1 MHRIIRCASNIMK
14 DIIRHRYVDSRW
26 LKVSHCGVV
35 CRQCRDAVFVLRPSA
50 VFVANSYAEL
60 IYSMESYG

>member
-1 MHRIIRCASNIMK
+1 MK